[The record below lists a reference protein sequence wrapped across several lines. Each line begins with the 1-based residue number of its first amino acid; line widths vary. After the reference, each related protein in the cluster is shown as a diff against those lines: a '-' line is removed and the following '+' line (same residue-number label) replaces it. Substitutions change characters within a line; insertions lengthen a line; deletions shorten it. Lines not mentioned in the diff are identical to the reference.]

1 MRESIKYTVKSAQNG
16 GLVSDSV
23 AVKGIL
29 TRGINSGKAK
39 GKKNVFG

>member
-1 MRESIKYTVKSAQNG
+1 MRESIKCTVKSEQNG
-16 GLVSDSV
+16 GLVLDSV

-39 GKKNVFG
+39 GRKDTFG